1 MEGKGRE
8 ERERRGVEK
17 DGDGGEE
24 GEQREEKEEEKEG
37 GKEGE
42 TFLFGVLSA
51 APRTTM
57 RQLSG
62 AVYNS
67 PCRLCTRAAPH
78 RSPAMA
84 VGPEQFHSA
93 ATRA

>member
-1 MEGKGRE
+1 M
-8 ERERRGVEK
+8 EK

-24 GEQREEKEEEKEG
+24 GKQREEKEEEKEG

-67 PCRLCTRAAPH
+67 P
-78 RSPAMA
+78 
-84 VGPEQFHSA
+84 
-93 ATRA
+93 